1 MRIFAVKMKKM
12 RTKMELTQAEFAAM
26 VGISEEEVSLIER
39 EKLTD
44 IKLSTLQKVAA
55 MTGLTVSELLDGLVV
70 EDEPLYEVNP
80 ISKKG
85 SK

>member
-1 MRIFAVKMKKM
+1 MPELTIFAVRMKKI
-12 RTKMELTQAEFAAM
+12 RTKIELTQAEFAAM

-55 MTGLTVSELLDGLVV
+55 MTGLTVSELLSVEPEEDSELVG
-70 EDEPLYEVNP
+70 
-80 ISKKG
+80 G
-85 SK
+85 SV

>member
-1 MRIFAVKMKKM
+1 MPELRIFAVKMKKM

-44 IKLSTLQKVAA
+44 IKLSTLQKVSA
-55 MTGLTVSELLDGLVV
+55 MTGLTVSELLSVEPEEDSELVGAPV
-70 EDEPLYEVNP
+70 
-80 ISKKG
+80 
-85 SK
+85 

>member
-1 MRIFAVKMKKM
+1 MKIFAVRMKKI
-12 RTKMELTQAEFAAM
+12 RTKMGLTQAEFAAM

-55 MTGLTVSELLDGLVV
+55 MTGLTVSELLSVEPEEDSELVG
-70 EDEPLYEVNP
+70 
-80 ISKKG
+80 G
-85 SK
+85 SV

>member
-1 MRIFAVKMKKM
+1 MPELMIFAVRMKKI
-12 RTKMELTQAEFAAM
+12 RTKMGLTQAEFAAM

-55 MTGLTVSELLDGLVV
+55 MTGLTVSELLSVEPEEDSELVG
-70 EDEPLYEVNP
+70 
-80 ISKKG
+80 G
-85 SK
+85 SV

>member
-1 MRIFAVKMKKM
+1 MPELTIFAVRMKKIC
-12 RTKMELTQAEFAAM
+12 TKMGLTQAEFAAM

-55 MTGLTVSELLDGLVV
+55 MTGLTVSELLSVEPEEDSELVG
-70 EDEPLYEVNP
+70 
-80 ISKKG
+80 G
-85 SK
+85 SV